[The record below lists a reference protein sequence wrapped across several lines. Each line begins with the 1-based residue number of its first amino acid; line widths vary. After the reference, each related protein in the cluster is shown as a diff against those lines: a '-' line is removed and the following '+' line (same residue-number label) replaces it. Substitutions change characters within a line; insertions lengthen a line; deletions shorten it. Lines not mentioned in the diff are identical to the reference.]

1 MSLENLLR
9 IGQLEQHTT
18 DANQA
23 NKLLDSSARCLKD
36 ARQDSITPETRLEAG
51 YRAIMQLSML
61 ALWANGF
68 RPSTNKPGH
77 HQIMIQSL
85 VHSVGL
91 SAEDMRV
98 LDSFRVK
105 RNAINYTGEDM
116 DIASVEACVAAG
128 NQLTQH
134 VREWL
139 ISNRPDLVL
148 PN

>member
-68 RPSTNKPGH
+68 
-77 HQIMIQSL
+77 
-85 VHSVGL
+85 
-91 SAEDMRV
+91 
-98 LDSFRVK
+98 
-105 RNAINYTGEDM
+105 
-116 DIASVEACVAAG
+116 
-128 NQLTQH
+128 
-134 VREWL
+134 
-139 ISNRPDLVL
+139 NRPDLVL
-148 PN
+148 QN